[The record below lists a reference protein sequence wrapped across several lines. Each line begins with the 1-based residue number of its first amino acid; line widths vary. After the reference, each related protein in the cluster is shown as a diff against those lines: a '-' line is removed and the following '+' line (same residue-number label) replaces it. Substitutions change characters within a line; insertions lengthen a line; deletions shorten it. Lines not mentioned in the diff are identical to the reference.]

1 MILRGTSLIP
11 GRAQGRLLAGV
22 HENLLQGILLIGHQ
36 ELPALLAH
44 RGPLPAGIIVRD
56 AARFAHA
63 LIRLFSLGIPTVLVS
78 SEQAEAFV
86 PGQWVALD
94 GDQGLLADEPIPP
107 PAQAM
112 AQQVDLQTADGQPI
126 ELMASVGDARGAE
139 AAVRLGARSIGLVRS
154 EYLHPEP
161 PVAPDRFFYI
171 NALQDLLEASRPLD
185 VTVRLFDYGPDKHV
199 PWWPEAPIAPLG
211 QQGVRLYAIEP
222 ISEVLEAE
230 LAALDELCRDRPL
243 SLLVPYLTHPWEF
256 EGIRERLQRWP
267 RLRNMPLGAMVET
280 PAAAFALPEW
290 KAMADFVAIG
300 CNDLMQAFDAAD
312 RNRPELSAY
321 LDPYAPAWLRF
332 LARLAREGLEL
343 ELPMRVC
350 GQLPALPGLFP
361 LLIGMGLRS
370 FSVEPAQIPHLASVA
385 RLTSSTEA
393 GDLLVQACRAS
404 SSMEVR
410 GLLGLART

>member
-161 PVAPDRFFYI
+161 PGLPDRFFYI
-171 NALQDLLEASRPLD
+171 NALRDLLEASRPLD
-185 VTVRLFDYGPDKHV
+185 VTVRLVDYGPDKHV
-199 PWWPEAPIAPLG
+199 PWWPEAPIASLG

-222 ISEVLEAE
+222 IAEVLEAE